1 MAAMTV
7 QKKENNNNKSQMEQ
21 LNEMLK
27 EMFQTNFYGS
37 VEVKF
42 EAGRV
47 TIIRKTESVKL

>member
-1 MAAMTV
+1 MAAMSV
-7 QKKENNNNKSQMEQ
+7 PKKDNNKSQMEQ
-21 LNEMLK
+21 LQEMLR
-27 EMFQTNFYGS
+27 EMFQTSFYGS

>member
-21 LNEMLK
+21 LNDMLK

>member
-27 EMFQTNFYGS
+27 EMFQTSFYGS